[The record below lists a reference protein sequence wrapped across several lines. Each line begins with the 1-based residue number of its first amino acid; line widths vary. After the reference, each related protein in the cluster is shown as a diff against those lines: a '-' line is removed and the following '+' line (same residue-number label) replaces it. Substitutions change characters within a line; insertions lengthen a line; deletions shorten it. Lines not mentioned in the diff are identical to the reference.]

1 LRRHEVTRWYV
12 LMLTRL
18 AGAAAPRAAGPDVEP
33 ATRPDAERGDVPGWV
48 LITVM
53 TAGMVTA
60 LWVLAEPQLK
70 SFLQSALN
78 AVHGP

>member
-1 LRRHEVTRWYV
+1 MTRWYV
-12 LMLTRL
+12 RLHAHL
-18 AGAAAPRAAGPDVEP
+18 AGDVSV
-33 ATRPDAERGDVPGWV
+33 DDGERGDVPGWV

-70 SFLQSALN
+70 GFLQSALN
-78 AVHGP
+78 AVLGP

>member
-1 LRRHEVTRWYV
+1 MTARATARQTIARWYSW
-12 LMLTRL
+12 LRDRL
-18 AGAAAPRAAGPDVEP
+18 AGDSCLA
-33 ATRPDAERGDVPGWV
+33 DAERGDVPGWV

-60 LWVLAEPQLK
+60 LWLLAEPQLK
-70 SFLQSALN
+70 GFLQSALN